1 MYIYTYVYICI
12 HVYMCIFIHGNISL
26 NCAIHC
32 NTLQHTATHC
42 NTLQNAALH
51 GNISYDF
58 EIIVLQCD
66 VECCSM
72 LQHVTCKEQLHVTR
86 RKTKVILRTNRT
98 KQLKDKRAAVC
109 CSVLQCVAVCCSA
122 LQCVAVR
129 CSALQC
135 VAVCCNVLQCL
146 YHYNS
151 THTSLQTIAMLLRRR
166 YMGWA

>member
-1 MYIYTYVYICI
+1 MQY
-12 HVYMCIFIHGNISL
+12 
-26 NCAIHC
+26 
-32 NTLQHTATHC
+32 TATHC

-98 KQLKDKRAAVC
+98 KELKDKRAAVC
-109 CSVLQCVAVCCSA
+109 CSVLQCVAVCCSVF
-122 LQCVAVR
+122 QCVAVR

-135 VAVCCNVLQCL
+135 VAVRCSVLQCVAMCCNVFITIILR
-146 YHYNS
+146 
-151 THTSLQTIAMLLRRR
+151 THRSKQLLCCFAEDTWD
-166 YMGWA
+166 GHK